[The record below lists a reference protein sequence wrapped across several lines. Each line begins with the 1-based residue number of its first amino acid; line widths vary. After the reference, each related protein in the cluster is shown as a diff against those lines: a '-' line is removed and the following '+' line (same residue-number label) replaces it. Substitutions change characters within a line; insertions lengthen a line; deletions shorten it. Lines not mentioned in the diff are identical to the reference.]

1 LAHFVSG
8 QPIVIGDVVNEHSML
23 NPKSRKRF
31 DSIRPEQKI
40 RSAEHY
46 AFFAMASKSPKL
58 LGPS

>member
-1 LAHFVSG
+1 
-8 QPIVIGDVVNEHSML
+8 ML